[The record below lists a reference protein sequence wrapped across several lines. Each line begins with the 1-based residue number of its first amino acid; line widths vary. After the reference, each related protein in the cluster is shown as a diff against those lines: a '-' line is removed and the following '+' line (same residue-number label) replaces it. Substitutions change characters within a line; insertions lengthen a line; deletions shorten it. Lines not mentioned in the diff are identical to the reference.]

1 MQPRLERKLTLLPV
15 TSIVIANMIGAGIFT
30 TSGLLMEDLQ
40 NPVVMLALW
49 LVGGVVALCG
59 ALCYGELGAAFPQAG
74 GEYVFLSR
82 LYHPLL
88 GFLSGW
94 VSLFAGFSAAIAASA
109 IGFSEYLFRAV
120 PFLSELGGAQASSTW
135 IERLVAVA
143 CILLFTGI
151 HLRGVTFG
159 ARVQNFLTAVKLVL
173 LVGLVIAG
181 FTLGEGDWSHLSTGK
196 SFSFELSHLT
206 TAGLSLMWIMYA
218 YSGWNAAT
226 YIGSEIREPRK
237 NLPLSLLLGTGLV
250 MVLYFFLN
258 LFYIY
263 AVGPAGMEGVISVG
277 GLAVERAFGRT
288 MDTVVSLMIAFA
300 LFSSLSAFIILG
312 PRVYFAMG
320 RDNVFFHGLSRID
333 PVFHVPSKATVLQGV
348 IAAIIA
354 LTGSFDQI
362 LTYMGFALG
371 IFPFLAVLGIFKL
384 RKTNQAVLKLPGYPI
399 TALFYLVAI
408 LAILSLS
415 FMERPVES
423 SFAILMVFAGV
434 PAYFYFRYHN
444 GRIKNEI

>member
-1 MQPRLERKLTLLPV
+1 MQPQLERKLTLLPV

-30 TSGLLMEDLQ
+30 TSGLLMADLQ
-40 NPVVMLALW
+40 NPMVMLLLW

-59 ALCYGELGAAFPQAG
+59 ALCYGELGAAFPKAG

-120 PFLSELGGAQASSTW
+120 PFFRELGVSQASTNW

-143 CILLFTGI
+143 VILLFTGI
-151 HLRGVTFG
+151 HLRGITFG
-159 ARVQNFLTAVKLVL
+159 ARIQNFLTAVKLVL
-173 LVGLVIAG
+173 LIGLVLGG
-181 FTLGEGDWSHLSTGK
+181 FILGEGDWSHLTRGK
-196 SFSFELSHLT
+196 PFSFELRHLT
-206 TAGLSLMWIMYA
+206 TAGLALMWIMYA

-226 YIGSEIREPRK
+226 YIGSEVREPRR
-237 NLPLSLLLGTGLV
+237 NLPLSLLLGTGIV
-250 MVLYFFLN
+250 MLLYFFIN

-263 AVGPAGMEGVISVG
+263 AVEPAGMEGVISVG

-288 MDTVVSLMIAFA
+288 TDTIVSLMIAFA

-312 PRVYFAMG
+312 PRVYYAMG
-320 RDNVFFHGLSRID
+320 GDNVFFHGLSRID
-333 PVFHVPSKATVLQGV
+333 PVCHVPAKAIVLQGT
-348 IAAIIA
+348 IAAIIT

-399 TALFYLVAI
+399 TAIFYLVAI

-423 SFAILMVFAGV
+423 SLAILMVFAGV
-434 PAYFYFRYHN
+434 PAYFYFRHHN
-444 GRIKNEI
+444 RRVLKET